1 MYQKGY
7 TLAQIADVSEKTIK
21 EVESILKDKN
31 SLPAWTAFLVE
42 NSPPTTSRAEKATSH
57 AKAIDKEMENV
68 VYSILIRSEKPVS
81 VLRLA
86 FSIGQIL

>member
-31 SLPAWTAFLVE
+31 SLPA
-42 NSPPTTSRAEKATSH
+42 
-57 AKAIDKEMENV
+57 
-68 VYSILIRSEKPVS
+68 
-81 VLRLA
+81 
-86 FSIGQIL
+86 